1 MPVVSDDYKKN
12 KKALILKSAF
22 ECFAEK
28 GFQVATMED
37 IVKHSN
43 ISKGAIYNYFS
54 SKDEIYIE
62 LMNQRTSESI
72 NKLKDELGRFT
83 TSHEKLEHL
92 FNTYSDVNKTSD
104 YVNMTKVH
112 IEFWLYSTRKDE
124 LRTIMISRFNM
135 YKDLFKT
142 IIDEGIKNGEFSKKT
157 NSEELSLIFWGVMDG
172 SSLHHAMLLELFPFH
187 NVITELK
194 QIIYSKLHENGQDY

>member
-1 MPVVSDDYKKN
+1 MSDDYKKN

-62 LMNQRTSESI
+62 LMNERTSESI
-72 NKLKDELGRFT
+72 NKLRDELGRLK
-83 TSHEKLEHL
+83 TSNEKLEHL
-92 FNTYSDVNKTSD
+92 FNVYSDVNKTSD
-104 YVNMTKVH
+104 YVNATRVH
-112 IEFWLYSTRKDE
+112 IEFWLYSTRKDD

-142 IIDEGIKNGEFSKKT
+142 IIDEGIKNGEFSKKA
-157 NSEELSLIFWGVMDG
+157 NSEELSLIFWGVIDG
-172 SSLHHAMLLELFPFH
+172 SSLHHAMLLELFPFQ

-194 QIIYSKLHENGQDY
+194 QIIYLKLKEK